1 MSVGLS
7 RGGCHD
13 SDKLVSCT
21 NLSYLVTQTKMQ
33 LSASPLRL
41 LCKGREAAS
50 CLKRIHPVPKFAHAW
65 KAQHVEDGSMHADC
79 SRKHVSL
86 FRLAWFFL
94 GCSIKK
100 NFSTCLGRRGEKKER
115 GKKKKSDKAFTA
127 PQDVAGVALIQLS
140 NCPTDE
146 HHHRTSI
153 VQSSD
158 SGGRTSTIMAKNKAS
173 KPSRS
178 RPVSTSELNQ
188 PLLPWSGSVNAST
201 ASCSFSPAPDHT
213 LFAHI
218 SNQVHQQRLRIYNAS
233 ASAASS
239 SQLVTDFLL
248 ASLGGAECL
257 SSHWIR
263 FSSQPSKSAKRRKHG
278 AEASEDSNG
287 SGSTQ
292 LLLALGLSSGEVH
305 LLSPALAQSVA
316 ILDGSSA
323 SGSSTAS
330 AANAGI
336 VSMAYSEANKTLFAC
351 SKNGWV
357 SSFALA
363 DVKLGDQPNALR
375 PFSSFRPDNKSAVQL
390 LSSRRDLVL
399 SAHHSISLTD
409 TSQSNNAVRATFTG
423 HASPVTHLE
432 WIDDHSFVSAAEGD
446 RMISAWTYDTKAAKA
461 VAGRAFATAALD
473 GPVRALAVSTSS
485 AQQGRTLITIVTQT
499 GSVRIYGLP
508 ADSNTDASPTKKKS
522 AALPSLEL
530 LAQSSTEGSAS
541 SVEWID
547 ARLVSDKLRLARLIR
562 GAKVSIEESTVV
574 SGKDAQLQQTLQL
587 PRVGGKN
594 GSTTGGLL
602 VTDSDEAQL
611 TGGAGETQRYADA
624 PVRPQDM
631 EDAVLSAGLE
641 DGGLVPA
648 SSARGADMEPTL
660 AQRLKELGFGDP
672 SLAGQEA
679 DQDDADVPTKK
690 QESLMNEASLASSLS
705 QALHSA
711 DTSLLTSCLNHNDAI
726 LIRNTVRKIS
736 GPLAVKLLEECVN
749 RLNGVGGHHVSKG
762 SMGSQKARGLIEWV
776 RATLLN
782 HMGYLMSLP
791 NLVSRLSGLHGTLT
805 TRLATHERLLALNGR
820 LELVLSQIEARAAY
834 VSQASNNAVRVQ
846 GVKFGKKS
854 QGDAV
859 PNTST
864 VDKERRKG
872 KKWIEESDDSDSDMA
887 VDDADGVLVRG
898 GEDEDGDVQDIAL
911 GTNDSD
917 DEDDDE
923 DSDDDSPVRRRR
935 HVKNGRMSDGN
946 TSADSDGADDDED
959 EDDIGDM
966 EEDEVEDEE
975 EEDDEEDDDD
985 DDDDDDEEELPD
997 ESDIE
1002 EEGASDMEDDED
1014 DEEYDEEDAG
1024 GPNGMFDLEAEEG
1037 TDEDDDE

>member
-1 MSVGLS
+1 MSSERGTLS
-7 RGGCHD
+7 MGTDPRR
-13 SDKLVSCT
+13 SSEVLVRPF
-21 NLSYLVTQTKMQ
+21 QAA
-33 LSASPLRL
+33 ASP
-41 LCKGREAAS
+41 S
-50 CLKRIHPVPKFAHAW
+50 
-65 KAQHVEDGSMHADC
+65 SY
-79 SRKHVSL
+79 S
-86 FRLAWFFL
+86 
-94 GCSIKK
+94 
-100 NFSTCLGRRGEKKER
+100 
-115 GKKKKSDKAFTA
+115 
-127 PQDVAGVALIQLS
+127 
-140 NCPTDE
+140 
-146 HHHRTSI
+146 HRTRLDRGDK
-153 VQSSD
+153 VAAN
-158 SGGRTSTIMAKNKAS
+158 MAKSKAP
-173 KPSRS
+173 KPSKS

-188 PLLPWSGSVNAST
+188 PLLPSSGSVTAST

-257 SSHWIR
+257 SSRWVR
-263 FSSQPSKSAKRRKHG
+263 LSSPTAKSAKRRKHG
-278 AEASEDSNG
+278 SDASEDAAA
-287 SGSTQ
+287 SGSSQ

-316 ILDGSSA
+316 ILDASSA

-330 AANAGI
+330 SANAGI
-336 VSMAYSEANKTLFAC
+336 VSMSYSEAKKTLFAC
-351 SKNGWV
+351 SKSGWV

-363 DVKLGDQPNALR
+363 DVKLGDQPSPLR
-375 PFSSFRPDNKSAVQL
+375 PFSSFRPDTKSAVQL
-390 LSSRRDLVL
+390 LSSRRDLIL

-409 TSQSNNAVRATFTG
+409 ISQSDSTVRATFTG

-432 WIDDHSFVSAAEGD
+432 WLDDNSFVSAAEGD
-446 RMISAWTYDTKAAKA
+446 RMISAWTYDAKAAKA
-461 VAGRAFATAALD
+461 VTGRAFATAALD
-473 GPVRALAVSTSS
+473 GPVRALSVST
-485 AQQGRTLITIVTQT
+485 AADQHQRTLITIVTQT

-508 ADSNTDASPTKKKS
+508 SESKAEASPSKKKS

-530 LAQSSTEGSAS
+530 LAQSSTESSGA

-562 GAKVSIEESTVV
+562 GAKVSIEETTVI
-574 SGKDAQLQQTLQL
+574 SGKDAHLQKVLQL
-587 PRVGGKN
+587 PVAGGKN
-594 GSTTGGLL
+594 NTSAGGLL
-602 VTDSDEAQL
+602 AADTDEAQL
-611 TGGAGETQRYADA
+611 TGGAAETQRYADA
-624 PVRPQDM
+624 PARPQDV

-641 DGGLVPA
+641 DGGLVPSA
-648 SSARGADMEPTL
+648 SARGTDVEPTL

-679 DQDDADVPTKK
+679 DEDDADVPTKK
-690 QESLMNEASLASSLS
+690 QQSLMSEASLASSLS
-705 QALHSA
+705 QALHSG

-762 SMGSQKARGLIEWV
+762 SMGSQKARGLMEWV

-791 NLVSRLSGLHGTLT
+791 NLVSRLSGLHATLS

-846 GVKFGKKS
+846 GVKFGKKT
-854 QGDAV
+854 QGGAV
-859 PNTST
+859 QSAGV

-872 KKWIEESDDSDSDMA
+872 KKWVEESDDSESDMD
-887 VDDADGVLVRG
+887 VDGADGVLVRG
-898 GEDEDGDVQDIAL
+898 EDDEDGDVQDIAL
-911 GTNDSD
+911 GANDSD

-923 DSDDDSPVRRRR
+923 DSDDDGPIRRRR
-935 HVKNGRMSDGN
+935 RVKNGRMSDGN
-946 TSADSDGADDDED
+946 TSVDSEDDDDDED
-959 EDDIGDM
+959 ED
-966 EEDEVEDEE
+966 EDDVEDI
-975 EEDDEEDDDD
+975 EEDDDD
-985 DDDDDDEEELPD
+985 DEEEDEEEEDDEEELPD

-1002 EEGASDMEDDED
+1002 EEGASDMEDDEEE
-1014 DEEYDEEDAG
+1014 EEYDEEDAK

-1037 TDEDDDE
+1037 TDEDDEE